1 MGAPDR
7 PRVHT
12 YSVIMMMMMMMMII
26 VMMMMMV
33 VAAWVKIM
41 QQALHSSI
49 SVGRAKI
56 WALAIFFGASGLQWE
71 YYMF

>member
-1 MGAPDR
+1 M
-7 PRVHT
+7 
-12 YSVIMMMMMMMMII
+12 IMMVMV
-26 VMMMMMV
+26 VMMM
-33 VAAWVKIM
+33 VARVKIM

-71 YYMF
+71 YYMFSS